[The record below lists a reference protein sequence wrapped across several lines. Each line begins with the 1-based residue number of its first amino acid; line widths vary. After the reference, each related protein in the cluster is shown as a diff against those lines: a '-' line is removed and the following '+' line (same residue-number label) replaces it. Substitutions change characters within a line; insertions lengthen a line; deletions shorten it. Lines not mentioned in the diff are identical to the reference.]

1 MAKRGAP
8 YHQRAMSSRRPSA
21 PTPSRPGLVYDA
33 PEGPALS
40 GLSTSRS
47 RRGATLVEALIGVV
61 VFAMTMLGVYAGLV
75 QSYKLEAL
83 CRYRDNAR
91 AILRTYV
98 DQFQRLQTT
107 VEYGDQVYKRWL
119 FMPTDATGKGLKSW
133 EEGLSD
139 DDNYTVVDPP
149 SVPLQIT
156 LGSGDYALPAQLT
169 REVHFIHPTT
179 GATSETIVIEATGY
193 LISATFRI
201 TFTFDGEEREEAI
214 SVLRTVK

>member
-1 MAKRGAP
+1 MPNRL
-8 YHQRAMSSRRPSA
+8 SFA
-21 PTPSRPGLVYDA
+21 PTPRHSGSVGFGSS
-33 PEGPALS
+33 GPAQLGS
-40 GLSTSRS
+40 LRA
-47 RRGATLVEALIGVV
+47 RPRAGATLVEALIGIV

-107 VEYGDQVYKRWL
+107 VEYDNQIYKRWL
-119 FMPTDATGKGLKSW
+119 FMPSDATGKGLKSW

-139 DDNYTVVDPP
+139 DDNYKQVDPA
-149 SVPLQIT
+149 SAPLQIT
-156 LGSGDYALPAQLT
+156 LGTGDYALPAQLT
-169 REVHFIHPTT
+169 REVHFVHPTT
-179 GATSETIVIEATGY
+179 GDKSEAMVIEATGY

-201 TFTFDGEEREEAI
+201 TFTFDGEERSEEI